1 MPGKKLRSIKR
12 PEVYEALRDEGLSKA
27 RAAAIANKG
36 ATAQGRQEMAAKAA
50 ATKAL
55 ADAKPAKS
63 AKSTKRAKGKAKR

>member
-12 PEVYEALRDEGLSKA
+12 PEVYEALRAEGLSKA

-63 AKSTKRAKGKAKR
+63 TKRAKGKAKR